1 MKETG
6 IDIEQL
12 VRTIRAD
19 GYAGDGAA
27 VWRYAQRVLTHRLKQ
42 ARQSGNPIDAAT
54 EQVLRQALD
63 EALHKTAD
71 QSTNDIQSP
80 DPQANPTFARRN
92 LEPSALPSLAHL
104 HTLIGSA
111 FSAPVDGSQ
120 RRALVLAWRALR
132 MVERALGQAPVW
144 SVQVWRL
151 RWKAYRAINQHRRAA
166 RGAFSDAV

>member
-1 MKETG
+1 MNETG
-6 IDIEQL
+6 VDIEQL
-12 VRTIRAD
+12 VRTLRAD
-19 GYAGDGAA
+19 GYTGDGDA
-27 VWRYAQRVLTHRLKQ
+27 VWRYAQRVLTHRIKQ
-42 ARQSGNPIDAAT
+42 ARKSGSPVDAAT
-54 EQVLRQALD
+54 EQILRQALD

-80 DPQANPTFARRN
+80 DPQASLTLARQN
-92 LEPSALPSLAHL
+92 LQPGALPSLAHL

-132 MVERALGQAPVW
+132 VVERALGQVPVW

-151 RWKAYRAINQHRRAA
+151 RWKAYRAINQHRRE
-166 RGAFSDAV
+166 AVFD